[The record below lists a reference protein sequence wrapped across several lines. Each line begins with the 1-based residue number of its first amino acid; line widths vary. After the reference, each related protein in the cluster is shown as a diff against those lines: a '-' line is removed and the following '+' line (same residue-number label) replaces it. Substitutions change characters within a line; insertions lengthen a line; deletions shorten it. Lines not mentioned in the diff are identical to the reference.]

1 MGESGMSEL
10 QKEECLP
17 CHGGVPPLEP
27 SEINT
32 LLPEVPGWRL
42 AAEPPHIV
50 RRWTLPDF
58 QTALDL
64 VLDVGEAAEAAGHHP
79 DISFGW
85 GYVEVSLYTHAIKGL
100 QRADFVLAAKIDAL
114 PAAQLENAA

>member
-1 MGESGMSEL
+1 MSAL
-10 QKEECLP
+10 QTEDCLP

-27 SEINT
+27 SAVEA

-42 AAEPPHIV
+42 ADAPPRIV
-50 RRWTLPDF
+50 RRWTFPDF
-58 QTALDL
+58 QSALDF

-79 DISFGW
+79 DVSFGW
-85 GYVEVSLYTHAIKGL
+85 GYVEVSLHTHAIQGL

-114 PAAQLENAA
+114 PAAQLEDAA

>member
-1 MGESGMSEL
+1 MGENGMSAL
-10 QKEECLP
+10 QTEECLP
-17 CHGGVPPLEP
+17 CHGGVPPLNP
-27 SEINT
+27 DEIAA
-32 LLPEVPGWRL
+32 LLPEVPDWHL

-58 QTALDL
+58 QSALDL

-85 GYVEVSLYTHAIKGL
+85 GYVEVSLHTHAIKGL

-114 PAAQLENAA
+114 PAATEETAA

>member
-1 MGESGMSEL
+1 MSAL
-10 QKEECLP
+10 QKEDCLP

-27 SEINT
+27 HEIEA

-42 AAEPPHIV
+42 AADPPKIR
-50 RRWTLPDF
+50 RRWIFPDF
-58 QTALDL
+58 QTALDF
-64 VLDVGEAAEAAGHHP
+64 VVAVGGVAEAAGHHP
-79 DISFGW
+79 DITFGW

-114 PAAQLENAA
+114 PAGALEHAA

>member
-1 MGESGMSEL
+1 MSAL

-27 SEINT
+27 SEIQT
-32 LLPEVPGWRL
+32 LLPEVPHWRL
-42 AAEPPHIV
+42 AADPPKIL
-50 RRWTLPDF
+50 RRWTFPDF
-58 QTALDL
+58 QEALDF

-79 DISFGW
+79 DIAFGW
-85 GYVEVSLYTHAIKGL
+85 GYVEVSLHTHAIKGL

-114 PAAQLENAA
+114 PGAQTEPAA